1 MIHFSLAK
9 AAALLDINTA
19 LSGEFTGVSID
30 TRTLV
35 PGNLFIAIQG
45 ERVDGL
51 NFIAQAEQ
59 AGAAAILT
67 DRPCESGLPILLVP
81 DVTLALGKLAHAWRD
96 AFELPI
102 IAVTGSNGKTTTKN
116 MVASILTAA
125 CDNHAD
131 DVLATLGTLNNHL
144 GLPLTL
150 ARLGKHHRYAV
161 IEMGMNHF
169 GEIDYLSR
177 LTQPTVTVITNAG
190 ASHLEGVGNL
200 AGVAKA
206 KGEIFNGL
214 TQAGVAILNKDDTF
228 FDYWQGL
235 SRPHQTLT
243 FGMKSK
249 ADVSAESV
257 ELRDNK
263 QALTINTPKGQFTA
277 LLPLVGEHNVLNAL
291 AATAAALAVN
301 IPLTAIQA
309 GLEQCSAASGR
320 LQVHQLK
327 NGVTLI
333 DDTYNANPL
342 SVKAAIDTLSHY
354 KGKKI
359 IVLGDMKELG
369 ENAERLHETAGNQMR
384 EAGIDYLFTF
394 GTLSANTA
402 RAFGHTAK
410 HFSDQAPLISELKP
424 HLENATILVKGSRS
438 MHMEKVI
445 AGIAS

>member
-1 MIHFSLAK
+1 MIHFSLSK
-9 AAALLDINTA
+9 AAALLDINA
-19 LSGEFTGVSID
+19 EFSGEFTGVSID
-30 TRTLV
+30 TRTLT

-51 NFIAQAEQ
+51 DFIPQAEK

-67 DRPCESGLPILLVP
+67 DRPCQSHLPILQVQ
-81 DVTLALGKLAHAWRD
+81 DVTLALGKLAHAWRET
-96 AFELPI
+96 FQLPVVAI
-102 IAVTGSNGKTTTKN
+102 TGSNGKTTTKN
-116 MVASILTAA
+116 MVASIFIAA
-125 CDNHAD
+125 CNNKTD

-150 ARLGKHHRYAV
+150 ARLANHHRYAA

-169 GEIDYLSR
+169 GEINYLSR
-177 LTQPTVTVITNAG
+177 LTQPTVSIITNAG
-190 ASHLEGVGNL
+190 ASHLEGVGDL

-214 TQAGVAILNKDDTF
+214 TQAGVAILNKDDTY
-228 FDYWQGL
+228 FDYWQNL

-243 FGMKSK
+243 FGLKAK
-249 ADVSAESV
+249 ADIRAEQV
-257 ELRDNK
+257 NLINNK
-263 QALTINTPKGQFTA
+263 QELIIHTPKGQFTA
-277 LLPLVGEHNVLNAL
+277 LLPLLGEHNVLNAL

-301 IPLTAIQA
+301 IPLEAIQA
-309 GLEQCSAASGR
+309 GLENCSAASGR
-320 LQVHQLK
+320 LQVHQLQ

-342 SVKAAIDTLSHY
+342 SVKAAIETLSRF

-369 ENAERLHETAGNQMR
+369 ENAERLHETAGNQIR

-402 RAFGHTAK
+402 RAFGHTAQ
-410 HFSDQAPLISELKP
+410 HFNDQTPLISALKP
-424 HLENATILVKGSRS
+424 LLENATILVKGSRS

-445 AGIAS
+445 AGIAN